1 MDRKDLRTSEQ
12 EWRATKQPKFEVPSA
27 PRKGIKVVPVL
38 MILAVVIA
46 LVVLADSQMKCESTL
61 GANSKYCVD

>member
-1 MDRKDLRTSEQ
+1 MKRKDIRTSEQ
-12 EWRATKQPKFEVPSA
+12 EWRATPQRKFEVPQA
-27 PRKGIKVVPVL
+27 PPKRIKVVSVL

-46 LVVLADSQMKCESTL
+46 LVVLADSQKECNSTF